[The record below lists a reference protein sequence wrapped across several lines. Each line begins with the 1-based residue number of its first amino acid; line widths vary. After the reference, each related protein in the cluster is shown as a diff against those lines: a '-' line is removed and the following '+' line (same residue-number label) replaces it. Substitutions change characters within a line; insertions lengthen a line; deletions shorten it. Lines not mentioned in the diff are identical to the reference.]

1 MKIIYSAADAE
12 MKPGEASMWQ
22 DEDASSA
29 FLMLNKIDD
38 INPKLRS
45 LGGSF
50 TCWW

>member
-22 DEDASSA
+22 DASSV
-29 FLMLNKIDD
+29 FLMLNDIDD
-38 INPKLRS
+38 INLKVRS

>member
-1 MKIIYSAADAE
+1 MKMIYSAADTE

-22 DEDASSA
+22 DASSA
-29 FLMLNKIDD
+29 FIVLNNND
-38 INPKLRS
+38 INLKIRS